1 MNKSKETLS
10 EKISQTIE
18 KEKIQPISKKVFV
31 IRRIIVWCIVLLS
44 VLISSATL
52 SMILFRVSRF
62 RQLPYEHLVSPI
74 KNQIIDTVP
83 WVSLVALIVGLFLAV
98 YEFDKTNKGYK
109 YAKTKIT
116 IYFITC
122 IAILGTLFSYTG
134 VHHVIHR
141 SIVDRA
147 KLAPSVEEIRN
158 RRFNQPD
165 RGSIV
170 GIVRD
175 NVLTNRSGVQIP
187 LIQGNTLNLEDF
199 SNIELQ
205 EQPVILFGN
214 KSPDGFVV
222 CTFNTHQRNR
232 EPQKRD
238 NRHRGEFTEYCEKV
252 IN

>member
-1 MNKSKETLS
+1 MNKFKETLS
-10 EKISQTIE
+10 EKISQIIE
-18 KEKIQPISKKVFV
+18 KEKMLPISKKVFV
-31 IRRIIVWCIVLLS
+31 IRRIIVWCIVSLS

-52 SMILFRVSRF
+52 SMILFRVNRF
-62 RQLPYEHLVSPI
+62 RQLPYEYLTSPI
-74 KNQIIDTVP
+74 KNQIADSVP
-83 WVSLVALIVGLFLAV
+83 WVFLVALIIGLFLAV
-98 YEFDKTNKGYK
+98 YEFGKTDKGYK
-109 YAKTKIT
+109 YTKTKIA
-116 IYFITC
+116 IYFISC
-122 IAILGTLFSYTG
+122 VVILGTLFSYMG

-147 KLAPSVEEIRN
+147 KLAPSVEEIRD
-158 RRFNQPD
+158 RRFNRPD
-165 RGSIV
+165 SGSIV

-187 LIQGNTLNLEDF
+187 LIQGNTLNTEDF

-214 KSPDGFVV
+214 KSPDGFIV

-232 EPQKRD
+232 KPQKRD
-238 NRHRGEFTEYCEKV
+238 NRHRGEFTDYCEKV